1 MALRRIS
8 LPDTKRHVWRLLEG
22 SHSERSGAARPKPA
36 WRFVFCKTHAII
48 PMAIYS
54 IENHAAKRIPA
65 VKVGLEKDVQKIF
78 EKNLE
83 EILDITFLA
92 SEYRT
97 SFGGRMDTL
106 GIDHNGS
113 PVIIEYKR
121 GQNDSVINQGLS
133 YLRWLLDHKADFEA
147 LTHRANI
154 ATAIDWASPRVI
166 CVAES
171 YNKFDLD
178 TADLLPMDIELLR
191 YRIYENNILL
201 VEPEVQ
207 RKVKISTSDIF
218 EKAEKPKGE
227 FREKIRHSVD
237 DHLKTASPQTRELF
251 AAVREKI
258 TALDE
263 SIIEE
268 SKAKYIAYKLTT
280 NFVDIV
286 VYKDSLKLF
295 LNVPSGT
302 LIDSSVIARDL
313 TKPKAI
319 GHWGNGDYEVKLERN
334 EDMDAV
340 MGLIKQSYEYNK

>member
-1 MALRRIS
+1 MALFFTQNGIA
-8 LPDTKRHVWRLLEG
+8 K
-22 SHSERSGAARPKPA
+22 K
-36 WRFVFCKTHAII
+36 I
-48 PMAIYS
+48 P
-54 IENHAAKRIPA
+54 P

-92 SEYRT
+92 SEYST

-147 LTHRANI
+147 LMHRLNI
-154 ATAIDWASPRVI
+154 TIPIDWASPRVI

-191 YRIYENNILL
+191 YRMYENGTLL

-207 RKVKISTSDIF
+207 RKVKISTSEIF
-218 EKAEKPKGE
+218 EKVEKQKTE
-227 FREKIRHSVD
+227 FKENIRHTIE
-237 DHLKTASPQTRELF
+237 DHLKTASPHIRELF
-251 AAVREKI
+251 AIVKEKI
-258 TALDE
+258 SALDE

-268 SKAKYIAYKLTT
+268 PKAHYIAYKLTT

-286 VYKDSLKLF
+286 VQRDALKISL
-295 LNVPSGT
+295 NIPSGQLNDPT
-302 LIDSSVIARDL
+302 KIARDL
-313 TKPKAI
+313 ANPKPV
-319 GHWGNGDYEVKLERN
+319 GHLGNGDYEVKLDKT
-334 EDMDAV
+334 EDVDAV
-340 MGLIKQSYEYNK
+340 MALIKQSYEYNK